1 MQELIYQLDSY
12 IREFSAKVVKRFDEG
27 VILDRT
33 AFHPRSGG
41 VANDLGVIIK
51 GVSRYEVVDVV
62 FSDDGV
68 LHVIKGGTSGI
79 EVGDVV
85 SGVID
90 WDRRYRLMRLHTA
103 AHVLAAIFFRDYNAL
118 ITGGNVF
125 PEYAYD
131 DYSLEVFDRGIFED
145 VIMKANEV
153 IRSDAEV
160 KIYWLDRDEALKIP
174 GVVKLAS
181 KMPPDVSKLR
191 IVEIPGIDIQADGGP
206 HVKRLSEVGEIVLI
220 NLENKGRKRKRLYY
234 SVRP

>member
-118 ITGGNVF
+118 ITGGNVS